1 MYGIYYKVLSKSG
14 QLYNGLKPGG
24 AFERFTSTSKATS
37 GPDYYKLSYEIKTNN
52 SNDIILILKDVAY
65 GDLSSNNSIEFIAA
79 SNAFTGL
86 GSKAP
91 FRMSNNLGN
100 NIAKHKLLD
109 IKNFIE
115 MGVAGQPSVVVG
127 PHFGPIT

>member
-1 MYGIYYKVLSKSG
+1 MCIRDR
-14 QLYNGLKPGG
+14 LYNGLKPGG
-24 AFERFTSTSKATS
+24 AYERFVQGSRASR
-37 GPDYYKLSYEIKTNN
+37 GPNYYKLPYEIKTNN

-65 GDLSSNNSIEFIAA
+65 GDLRSNSSIEFIAA

-86 GSKAP
+86 GSKAS

-109 IKNFIE
+109 VKNFVQ
-115 MGVAGQPSVVVG
+115 MGVSGQPTVVVG
-127 PHFGPIT
+127 PHFGPVT